1 MYIKIE
7 KDIDGDKITAEYFES
22 NFNYS
27 SKPQKISDI
36 LWGTIT
42 TPFYIARRKIKDI
55 YWEVRYGFQRMFKG
69 YDSIDVIETY
79 QQFID
84 RYTKILTQFKESK
97 MSHPGTLTKEEW
109 DNIIDQMLYH
119 LYYMDENNVDKE
131 LSKDVSD
138 NLIPTL
144 RISYEIMEKHKDEFF
159 KLFSEWFYHLW
170 S

>member
-1 MYIKIE
+1 MNIKIE
-7 KDIDGDKITAEYFES
+7 KEIGGDKIMAEYFES

-27 SKPQKISDI
+27 SSKPKKISDI
-36 LWGTIT
+36 RDIIT
-42 TPFYIARRKIKDI
+42 TPFYIAKRKIKDA

-69 YDSIDVIETY
+69 YDSVDIIETY

-84 RYTKILTQFKESK
+84 RYTKILTQFKESN
-97 MSHPGTLTKEEW
+97 MGNPGTLTEEEW

-119 LYYMDENNVDKE
+119 LYYMDEDNVNKE
-131 LSKDVSD
+131 LSKDVQE
-138 NLIPTL
+138 NLILTTKT
-144 RISYEIMEKHKDEFF
+144 SYEIMEKHKDEFF